1 MARKNEFKLRTRG
14 FKDLLNNFD
23 KIEKAITDN
32 AEEILRSAAE
42 IFLGA
47 AKSKVSVESGDL
59 KESLEIKKL
68 AFEENEIKIGV
79 GPVGEDI
86 FYWFFV
92 EYGTSRMSAKPF
104 LRPAFDENK
113 SRVKA
118 EIRKNLI
125 ELVERQG
132 I

>member
-1 MARKNEFKLRTRG
+1 MARKNEFNIKTRG
-14 FKDLLNNFD
+14 FKNLLENFD
-23 KIEKAITDN
+23 KYEKLLVDN
-32 AEEILRSAAE
+32 LEEILKDAAE
-42 IFLGA
+42 IFLDA
-47 AKSKVSVESGDL
+47 AKGKVPVDSGDL
-59 KESLEIKKL
+59 KESLEVKTLDIE
-68 AFEENEIKIGV
+68 ANQIKIGV
-79 GPVGEDI
+79 GPVGEKA

-92 EYGTSRMSAKPF
+92 EYGSAHSTAQSY

-132 I
+132 V